1 MHKIS
6 VLTFG
11 SENFNTSLKELKGF
25 LTFKITCASQD
36 LKSQLAKN
44 YDLILLHEEYPF
56 NNNETKNLL
65 KETNIIKI
73 LVSKS
78 TIETPSFF
86 DKKISLPISYE
97 HINEIVKNLVIK
109 KDFNKNSSIN
119 IKGYTLNKNEKKL
132 IKKNNFVVLTEKEV
146 QLLDLLLNNK
156 HPLDKNKILKEVWKY
171 SSDADTHTVETHIY
185 RLRKKITDT
194 FADQKFIINNKEGYY
209 L

>member
-1 MHKIS
+1 M
-6 VLTFG
+6 
-11 SENFNTSLKELKGF
+11 EELKGF
-25 LTFKITCASQD
+25 LTFKITCASKD
-36 LKSQLAKN
+36 LKYQLTKN
-44 YDLILLHEEYPF
+44 YDIILLHEDYPF

-73 LVSKS
+73 LVSKPS
-78 TIETPSFF
+78 IETPNFF

-97 HINEIVKNLVIK
+97 HINEIVKNSVIK

-119 IKGYTLNKNEKKL
+119 IKDYILNKNEKKL
-132 IKKNNFVVLTEKEV
+132 IKKNKFVVLTEKEI
-146 QLLDLLLNNK
+146 QLLDLLLNK
-156 HPLDKNKILKEVWKY
+156 QRPLDKNMILKEVWKY